1 MDMLRHPEFD
11 IKDMRSD
18 TIIHLLR
25 RLERPFKESAVQ
37 VYNLWKEK
45 DGNQR
50 LELVVRDFRET
61 FIEIMRNP
69 EWAQHFDLTSR
80 PDFRSSVL
88 GVVVGAYAETKGGWQ
103 CYRSGTAVF

>member
-1 MDMLRHPEFD
+1 MLRHPEFD
-11 IKDMRSD
+11 IKDIRSD

-25 RLERPFKESAVQ
+25 RLERPFKESAVL

-69 EWAQHFDLTSR
+69 EWAQHCNWWLCDGFDKMIGSR
-80 PDFRSSVL
+80 PVPSNGKYF
-88 GVVVGAYAETKGGWQ
+88 A
-103 CYRSGTAVF
+103 